1 MLYYDFYALYR
12 VWVQG
17 NRLSREVS
25 MLDRFCFVSNAYVFA
40 FTYMVRP
47 FVVLPVGFPYLG
59 FV

>member
-1 MLYYDFYALYR
+1 MR

-25 MLDRFCFVSNAYVFA
+25 MLGRFCFVSNAYVFA